1 MKIGATHLNPD
12 SPPDNPARS
21 QSTRAI
27 VRGRQ
32 DEFLNLDPR
41 AHILLKGAFHA
52 DRFLGARRAHGPRID
67 APRKVVQVMGRG
79 DSEEFRQAGD
89 GCVGEV
95 ADCVDAFAIE
105 DRCGSTAH
113 TPQGP
118 HRKPVEEVDR
128 GLVRDEEKPIGF
140 GVRRSDFRDR
150 FRGCDAN
157 RCGQADA
164 LADSRADEGRDRQG

>member
-1 MKIGATHLNPD
+1 MKVSAAHLD
-12 SPPDNPARS
+12 ADGPPDDPACS
-21 QSTRAI
+21 QSARAI

-32 DEFLNLDPR
+32 DEFLNLNPR
-41 AHILLKGAFHA
+41 AHVLLEGAFHA
-52 DRFLGARRAHGPRID
+52 DRFFGARGAHGPRIN
-67 APRKVVQVMGRG
+67 PPCKIVQVMGRG

-95 ADCVDAFAIE
+95 ANRIDTLAIE

-118 HRKPVEEVDR
+118 HRQPVEEVDR
-128 GLVRDEEKPIGF
+128 GLVRDKEKPIGF
-140 GVRRSDFRDR
+140 GVRGSDFCDR

-157 RCGQADA
+157 GCGQADA